1 MFTGIIEETGILKS
15 ISNGKILI
23 SVKTILSDLKI
34 GDSVAVN
41 GVCLT
46 VTGIDSSLISFD
58 VSPTTTKLSRF
69 KVGEMRIG
77 EDVNLERALS
87 LNTRLGGHIVSGHI
101 DGVCKIIEITKK
113 DESFFY
119 EFLYPKEIKSLI
131 IPKGSVTIDGI
142 SLTISNV
149 LSSSFLVTVIPQTIK
164 ETNLKNKRVGD
175 FTHIEADIFAR
186 YIKHILL
193 SEGLDGENKKIIE
206 RFF

>member
-1 MFTGIIEETGILKS
+1 MFTGIIEETGVLKS
-15 ISNGKILI
+15 VSTGKI
-23 SVKTILSDLKI
+23 VVGAKKILDDLKI
-34 GDSVAVN
+34 GDSVSVN

-46 VTGIDSSLISFD
+46 VTTIDSTLISFD
-58 VSPTTTKLSRF
+58 VSPTTSKLSRF
-69 KVGEMRIG
+69 RIGEVRVG

-87 LNTRLGGHIVSGHI
+87 LNTRLGGHLVSGHI
-101 DGVCKIIEITKK
+101 DGICKIIDITKK
-113 DESFFY
+113 EDSFFF
-119 EFLYPKEIKSLI
+119 EFFYPKELKSLI

-149 LSSSFLVTVIPQTIK
+149 LTSSFVVTVIPQTIK

-175 FTHIEADIFAR
+175 FAHIEADIFAR

-193 SEGLDGENKKIIE
+193 SEGLDGENTKNIE